1 MLMKNTLW
9 YRLIFL
15 SAMITVAAI
24 YMNGCAAVRDV
35 PQTDTTYVATGYQ
48 GQVPESTIKEL
59 EKQYPPDFWKK
70 NTLNIPMKDRINI
83 GIKEFAN
90 ATQQPDL
97 EKTITEIFITA
108 FSKAGAFNV
117 MERQQLEKI
126 LNEFEL
132 SQSGII
138 DTSTSKEI
146 GRLTGVEVIITGTVS
161 QMGNNQR
168 VDARAIDVSSGRVII
183 AERADQANNVQRISL
198 LARRIINRMIDH
210 YYR

>member
-1 MLMKNTLW
+1 MKNKLL

-15 SAMITVAAI
+15 SAMIIVTGI
-24 YMNGCAAVRDV
+24 YMSGCAVVRDT
-35 PQTDTTYVATGYQ
+35 PQTDTTYAATGYQ
-48 GQVPESTIKEL
+48 GQVPQSTMKEL
-59 EKQYPPDFWKK
+59 EKKYPPGFWKEK
-70 NTLNIPMKDRINI
+70 TLNIPMKDRINI
-83 GIKEFAN
+83 GIKEFTN
-90 ATQQPDL
+90 ATQQQDL

-108 FSKAGAFNV
+108 FSKSGAFNV
-117 MERQQLEKI
+117 IERQQLEKV

-146 GRLTGVEVIITGTVS
+146 GQLTGVEAIVTGTVS

-168 VDARAIDVSSGRVII
+168 VDARVIDISTGRVVI
-183 AERADQANNVQRISL
+183 AERTDQANNTQRINL
-198 LARRIINRMIDH
+198 LARRLINRMIDK